1 MKLDPVFSKLLEGR
15 ALTEKESASVFTA
28 LFEEKLSPAKAKS
41 LLLLLAKKGES
52 VSELLGCVK
61 ALRKLEP
68 SVKTRLPLLD
78 TCGTGGDGS
87 HSLNVSTLAALVI
100 AGAGGKVAK
109 HGNRGLSSQCGSSD
123 VLEALGV
130 NLAQTPKQVVCSIE
144 NCGIGYLH
152 APHHHPVFSRV
163 QGLRKSLKTRTLFNL
178 LGPMINPL
186 APRFQLIGVANEKTF
201 DLYVAV
207 LKVLKATA
215 LVCHSQDGLDEISIN
230 APTKIA
236 VIQKGAV
243 RLGWIKPEKFGFN
256 KGNPGAVKGGM
267 PKDNARAVFQ
277 ILNGTLRGPARDMVV
292 LNAAAGLL
300 ISNQADSLEDG
311 IQLAE
316 ASLDS
321 GRALKALEG
330 LVRNSK

>member
-1 MKLDPVFSKLLEGR
+1 MKLDPVFSKLLQGQS
-15 ALTEKESASVFTA
+15 LTAKESASVFNA
-28 LFEEKLSPAKAKS
+28 LFEEQLSPAKAKA

-52 VSELLGCVK
+52 VSELLGCVN

-87 HSLNVSTLAALVI
+87 HSINVSTLAALVI

-109 HGNRGLSSQCGSSD
+109 HGNRGLSSKCGSSD

-130 NLAQTPKQVVCSIE
+130 NLSQTPKQVLRSID

-163 QGLRKSLKTRTLFNL
+163 QALRKSLKTRTLFNL

-186 APRFQLIGVANEKTF
+186 TPQFQLIGVSNEKTF

-207 LKVLKATA
+207 LKIMKATA

-236 VIQKGAV
+236 VIQKGEV
-243 RLGWIKPEKFGFN
+243 RLGWIKPEKFGFK
-256 KGNPGAVKGGM
+256 KGIPAAVKGGM
-267 PKDNARAVFQ
+267 PKDNARAAIN
-277 ILNGTLRGPARDMVV
+277 ILTGESRGPARDMVV

-300 ISNQADSLEDG
+300 ISNLADSFEDG
-311 IQLAE
+311 ILLAE

-321 GRALKALEG
+321 GKALRALEG
-330 LVRNSK
+330 LVKGSK